1 MASNHRVLV
10 TNKVRCMATYETIF
24 FWIALVLY
32 ALASGGY
39 IYALVFRNEKII
51 PKLILL
57 IAIGFALH
65 TGAVA
70 ARYLAQG
77 HFPWSTDYEN
87 GLMGGWFIVLSTLYV
102 SWRQKPLQLL
112 GAATLPTALLIMGYG
127 VMRNPTLAP
136 MAATLKSFWLA
147 IHVFFAWLSFGAY
160 VLAMAAGV
168 IFLTKQGKGAEESA
182 AAKSLPA
189 TSSRFDDLTL
199 ERLDDLMF
207 RYLVFGFIT
216 NAIMIAAGSIWAK
229 DLWGNYWSWDPVE
242 TWSLISWLMYGVA
255 IHLRVTMGWRGTRF
269 SWLMIGALVTVIINF
284 FGVSMLM
291 KTTVHVFKL

>member
-1 MASNHRVLV
+1 MAYYEAICFWLSLV
-10 TNKVRCMATYETIF
+10 I
-24 FWIALVLY
+24 Y
-32 ALASGGY
+32 ALSAGGY
-39 IYALVFRNEKII
+39 IYALVFRNEKVV
-51 PKLILL
+51 PKLLVLIGIGLL
-57 IAIGFALH
+57 VH

-70 ARYLAQG
+70 ARYYAQG

-87 GLMGGWFIVLSTLYV
+87 GLMGGWFIIASTLFV
-102 SWRQKPLQLL
+102 AWRQKSLRVF
-112 GAATLPTALLIMGYG
+112 AVATVPTTMLIMGYG

-168 IFLTKQGKGAEESA
+168 IYLLKERA
-182 AAKSLPA
+182 AARGTASA
-189 TSSRFDDLTL
+189 DDRFADLSP

-207 RYLVFGFIT
+207 KYLVFGFIT

-229 DLWGNYWSWDPVE
+229 DLWGAYWSWDPVE

-269 SWLMIGALVTVIINF
+269 SWLMIAALLTVIINF
-284 FGVSMLM
+284 FGVSILM
-291 KTTVHVFKL
+291 KSSVHVFKMS